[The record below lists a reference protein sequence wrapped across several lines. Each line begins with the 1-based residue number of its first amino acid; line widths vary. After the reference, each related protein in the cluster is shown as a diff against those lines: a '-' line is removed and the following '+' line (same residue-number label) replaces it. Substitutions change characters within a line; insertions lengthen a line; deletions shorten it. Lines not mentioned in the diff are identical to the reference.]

1 MTGTVKGL
9 SVLVVEDDFDVAEAL
24 RVVLAEAGCRV
35 VGPVSTVQEACEL
48 AKTSP
53 LDAAVLDIALSPG
66 TSAPVART
74 LLYRGCPFVFVT
86 GFSNVDMLPEELRGH
101 RVLLKPVDGET
112 LVSAILS
119 LVADRPTDGRSRPQ
133 TRGASRR

>member
-1 MTGTVKGL
+1 MTTQRESLKGL
-9 SVLVVEDDFDVAEAL
+9 RVLVVEDDFDVAEAL
-24 RVVLAEAGCRV
+24 RAELESGGCHV
-35 VGPVSTVQEACEL
+35 VGPVSTVEEACDL
-48 AKTSP
+48 VKTQA

-101 RVLLKPVDGET
+101 HVLLKPVDGQT
-112 LVSAILS
+112 LRAAIQAAVHS
-119 LVADRPTDGRSRPQ
+119 VA
-133 TRGASRR
+133 

>member
-1 MTGTVKGL
+1 MTEDLTGL

-24 RVVLAEAGCRV
+24 RVVLANAGCKV
-35 VGPVSTVQEACEL
+35 VGPVSTVKEACEL
-48 AKTSP
+48 AKTQP

-66 TSAPVART
+66 TSAPVARA

-86 GFSNVDMLPEELRGH
+86 GFSNVDMLPEELRGF

-112 LVSAILS
+112 LRSAIRT
-119 LVADRPTDGRSRPQ
+119 LVQSIA
-133 TRGASRR
+133 